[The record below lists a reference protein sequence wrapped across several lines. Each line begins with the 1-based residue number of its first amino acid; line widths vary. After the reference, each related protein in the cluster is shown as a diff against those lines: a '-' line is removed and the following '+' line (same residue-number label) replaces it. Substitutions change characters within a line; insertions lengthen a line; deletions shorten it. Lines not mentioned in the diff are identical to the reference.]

1 MYRAPEA
8 RLVVHIRDQLA
19 GDTFLALSGPLERDN
34 EWVWPAIERVKALW
48 QPVAVRNCNAD
59 DIRPSWT

>member
-8 RLVVHIRDQLA
+8 RLVVHIRDA

-34 EWVWPAIERVKALW
+34 EWVSPANERLKALW

-59 DIRPSWT
+59 DIRPL